1 MGKLWV
7 EVCLISARGLR
18 LTSAL
23 WKLQWF
29 AVGWID
35 TNNKYCTRIDASGNA
50 NRVWKTKFSTVVDPS
65 EPNFQDMALHV
76 EVYSREPIFLRER
89 LLGMTTVILK
99 EFLEKYFKNSEVS
112 NPVEEV
118 GSFQLRKKNT
128 NKPRR
133 FVDISIRISEEREES
148 SSYQGDEEGFKLMD
162 NSMGINLD
170 IGHGPLHSQF
180 PAPSPLRQEV
190 SRRQAASM
198 PIHFHFLGIIPIYQ
212 LVQAMHQPVERAIN
226 RQELHPHHLHPQMSA
241 IYLPF
246 YRGQMICSLVT

>member
-18 LTSAL
+18 RTSSV
-23 WKLQWF
+23 WKRQWF

-50 NRVWKTKFSTVVDPS
+50 NPVWKTKFSTVVDPS

-89 LLGMTTVILK
+89 LLGTTTVILK
-99 EFLEKYFKNSEVS
+99 EFLEKYLKNSEVPK
-112 NPVEEV
+112 PVEEV

-128 NKPRR
+128 NKPRG

-148 SSYQGDEEGFKLMD
+148 SSYQGTITDSLIIMTFFFLMRT
-162 NSMGINLD
+162 NL
-170 IGHGPLHSQF
+170 ISLFVRIPAYCNF
-180 PAPSPLRQEV
+180 PSCACAMS
-190 SRRQAASM
+190 
-198 PIHFHFLGIIPIYQ
+198 IIEQ
-212 LVQAMHQPVERAIN
+212 Q
-226 RQELHPHHLHPQMSA
+226 
-241 IYLPF
+241 
-246 YRGQMICSLVT
+246 